1 MSKNNFLILAG
12 IDVERIFVNIDNITH
27 IKPQPTETAIY
38 VVGVK
43 DPILVKETMED
54 MESLLPEMIQISK
67 VS

>member
-1 MSKNNFLILAG
+1 MSKNKFLIFAG
-12 IDVERIFVNIDNITH
+12 IDVERVFVNIDNITH

-38 VVGVK
+38 VVGDK

-54 MESLLPEMIQISK
+54 LELLLPEMIQISE

>member
-1 MSKNNFLILAG
+1 MSKNKFLILAG
-12 IDVERIFVNIDNITH
+12 IDVERVFVNIDNITH

-38 VVGVK
+38 VVGDK

-54 MESLLPEMIQISK
+54 LELLLPEMIKISE